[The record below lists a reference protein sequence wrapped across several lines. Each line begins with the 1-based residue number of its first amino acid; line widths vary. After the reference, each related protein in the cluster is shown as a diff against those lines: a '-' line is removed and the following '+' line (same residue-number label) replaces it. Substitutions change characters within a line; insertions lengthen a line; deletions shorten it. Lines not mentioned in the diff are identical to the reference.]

1 MRTAIAIAYIFV
13 LYYKT
18 PRNQLFSFLQKSMY
32 PSHHKKF
39 PQKERNER
47 KKTRRENKMKFSGLW
62 CWLLLFLSVN
72 VIASDVGELIDQDD
86 EVITQKVF
94 FDIEHGEEKV
104 GRIVIG
110 LYGKVCPKTAKNF
123 YKLSTTT
130 NSKKG
135 FIGSTFH
142 RVIPNFMVQ
151 GGDFT
156 DGTGVGG
163 KSIYGDTFP
172 DENFTLKH
180 DRKGRLSMANRGK
193 DTNGSQFFITTTEE
207 ASWLDG
213 KHVVFGQV
221 VDGMDVVNYIQHV
234 SRDAN
239 DKPLEAVKIAKCGE
253 WTPELSS

>member
-1 MRTAIAIAYIFV
+1 
-13 LYYKT
+13 
-18 PRNQLFSFLQKSMY
+18 
-32 PSHHKKF
+32 
-39 PQKERNER
+39 
-47 KKTRRENKMKFSGLW
+47 MKLNSLW
-62 CWLLLFLSVN
+62 YWLLLFFSVK
-72 VIASDVGELIDQDD
+72 VIAFNVGELVEQDD

-94 FDIEHGEEKV
+94 FDIEHGEDKV

-110 LYGKVCPKTAKNF
+110 LYGKVCPKTTRNF
-123 YKLSTTT
+123 VELSTATD
-130 NSKKG
+130 SKNG
-135 FIGSTFH
+135 FIESTFH

-156 DGTGVGG
+156 HGTGVGG
-163 KSIYGDTFP
+163 KSIYGDTFA

-193 DTNGSQFFITTTEE
+193 DTNGSQFFITTTDD

-234 SRDAN
+234 SRDRK
-239 DKPLEAVKIAKCGE
+239 DMPLEPVKISKCGE

>member
-1 MRTAIAIAYIFV
+1 
-13 LYYKT
+13 
-18 PRNQLFSFLQKSMY
+18 
-32 PSHHKKF
+32 
-39 PQKERNER
+39 
-47 KKTRRENKMKFSGLW
+47 MKFSGLW

-151 GGDFT
+151 EGLHRRHWRWWQ
-156 DGTGVGG
+156 
-163 KSIYGDTFP
+163 IHLWRYFP

-239 DKPLEAVKIAKCGE
+239 DKPLEAVKIAKMR
-253 WTPELSS
+253 